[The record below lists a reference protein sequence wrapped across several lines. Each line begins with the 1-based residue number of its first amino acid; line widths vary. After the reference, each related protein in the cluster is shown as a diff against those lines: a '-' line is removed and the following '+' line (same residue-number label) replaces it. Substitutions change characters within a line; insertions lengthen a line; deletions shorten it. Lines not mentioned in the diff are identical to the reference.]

1 MKLTG
6 GNIMVVSSATKKY
19 LMDLGLPEP
28 IAHKLAD
35 DTRLKELHLLTADRF
50 IDIVTDYHIHNTAL
64 GNFEAN
70 MALWYGL
77 IVHYPL
83 GGKVKKRHKPSFI
96 NERKWSWGVVTGGT
110 LPLSQKKHMT
120 DLMNKYHQILDKSK
134 RIDAGHG
141 TIHQIAINWTR
152 YLNKIKCGGCQKLWK
167 PDKMDVYGETCPG
180 CQAAYS
186 GDIGYMDSI
195 PSFDELAK

>member
-6 GNIMVVSSATKKY
+6 GNIMVVRSATKKY
-19 LMDLGLPEP
+19 LIDLGLPEP
-28 IAHKLAD
+28 IANELAV

-50 IDIVTDYHIHNTAL
+50 INVVTDYHIHNTSL
-64 GNFEAN
+64 GNLEAN

-77 IVHYPL
+77 IVHYPMYS
-83 GGKVKKRHKPSFI
+83 VKKRHKPSFI

-110 LPLSQKKHMT
+110 LPLTQKKHMT
-120 DLMNKYHQILDKSK
+120 DLMNKYHQILESSV
-134 RIDAGHG
+134 IMNAGHG

-195 PSFDELAK
+195 QSFDELAK

>member
-35 DTRLKELHLLTADRF
+35 DTRLQELHLLTADRF

-83 GGKVKKRHKPSFI
+83 GGQVKKRHKPSFI
-96 NERKWSWGVVTGGT
+96 AQRKWSWGIVTGGT
-110 LPLSQKKHMT
+110 LPISQRTHMV
-120 DLMNKYHQILDKSK
+120 DLKNKYYDILMVLPRDVSGQLT
-134 RIDAGHG
+134 R
-141 TIHQIAINWTR
+141 QIAINWTR

-167 PDKMDVYGETCPG
+167 PDKMDIYGETCPT
-180 CQAAYS
+180 CEAAYG
-186 GDIGYMDSI
+186 GDISYMDSI